1 MISFHSSLAPWEVRV
16 LSCQV
21 LFDLVRADRG
31 TNKTYISYPLAF
43 RSMRSSTKSE
53 LAYLMSKSWNRHG
66 AKIWNVYGLSQTM
79 VHWFIDQPAINIYL
93 CFQGTDLD
101 MSFHWPCKAFSFSLR
116 EEITRLDFIQSSPA
130 CGHSSKSW
138 SQSFGSRPIVWGHI
152 WCDNKYVVG

>member
-66 AKIWNVYGLSQTM
+66 AKIWNVYGLSQTT
-79 VHWFIDQPAINIYL
+79 VHWFIDQPAIYIYISML
-93 CFQGTDLD
+93 SRD
-101 MSFHWPCKAFSFSLR
+101 
-116 EEITRLDFIQSSPA
+116 RLGHELPLALQSIFLLTS
-130 CGHSSKSW
+130 GRDH
-138 SQSFGSRPIVWGHI
+138 QIGLHPIFTGLQPFFEKLIPKFWVTTYSVGPHVVW
-152 WCDNKYVVG
+152 